1 MKALL
6 VMPSMDNGYWKK
18 LGKKVGPKSE
28 PLSLLYIATYLNS
41 NNHESEI
48 LDCEAEGISNEELE
62 DHIKKGNYDV
72 VGVAM
77 LTSMF
82 SQSLEVC
89 KTAKKVNPDIKV
101 IVGGSH
107 ASVRPVETAEESC
120 IDIVAIGE
128 AEITFKKILDAFEN
142 KKSLKNIPGI
152 VYKEKNKVIKNEPS
166 PKIQDL
172 DTFPIPDRSLIK
184 MNLYRPSVSYY
195 KRLPAYT
202 MITTR
207 GCPYRCTF
215 CATANTGYRMHSV
228 PRVIEEMKIL
238 VEKYGAKEILIRDD
252 TFTLSK
258 KRTVDLCNEIIKTG
272 LHKQVIWD
280 CITRAGLVDLDL
292 LKKMKDAG
300 CCGIHFGVEGG
311 TQKLIDT
318 IHKDA
323 TLDQIRNAFK
333 WAREAGLETRGY
345 FMIGLPGA
353 TKEDDLATIN
363 FAKELDPDWAQF
375 TVTVPY
381 PGTQL
386 YKDAKEFG
394 TLTSSQADW
403 DNYQTWG
410 GFSDGELPWV
420 TNGRESKDLK
430 AMQRLALRSFYFR
443 PKIILRK
450 ITNIDNLPIL
460 KKYVLGALALAAGGS
475 GRAHE

>member
-1 MKALL
+1 
-6 VMPSMDNGYWKK
+6 MPSLDNGYWKK

-28 PLSLLYIATYLNS
+28 PLSLLYIATFLNH
-41 NNHESEI
+41 NGHKAEV
-48 LDCEAEGISNEELE
+48 LDCEAEGISFEELE
-62 DHIKKGNYDV
+62 NNIKKGNYDF

-89 KTAKKVNPDIKV
+89 KLAKKVNPNIKV

-107 ASVRPVETAEESC
+107 ASVRPSETAQEQC
-120 IDIVAIGE
+120 IDVVTIGE
-128 AEITFKKILDAFEN
+128 AEVTFKNILDAFEKN
-142 KKSLKNIPGI
+142 TSLDKVPGI
-152 VYKEKNKVIKNEPS
+152 AYKDKKGIVKKNEPL

-172 DTFPIPDRSLIK
+172 DFFPIPDRKLINMK
-184 MNLYRPSVSYY
+184 LYRPSVSYY

-215 CATANTGYRMHSV
+215 CATANTGYRMHSI
-228 PRVIEEMKIL
+228 PRVIQEMKIL
-238 VEKYGAKEILIRDD
+238 VEEYGAKEILIRDD

-258 KRTVDLCNEIIKTG
+258 KRTIELCEAIIKEG
-272 LHKQVIWD
+272 LNKKVIWD
-280 CITRAGLVDLDL
+280 CITRAGLVDLEL
-292 LKKMKDAG
+292 LKKMKESG

-333 WAREAGLETRGY
+333 WARQAGLETRGY

-375 TVTVPY
+375 TVTIPY

-410 GFSDGELPWV
+410 GFSDNQLPWT
-420 TNGRESKDLK
+420 TNGRESEDLK
-430 AMQRLALRSFYFR
+430 SMQRLALRRFYFR
-443 PKIILRK
+443 PKIIARK
-450 ITNIDNLPIL
+450 IRNIDNLPIL
-460 KKYVLGALALAAGGS
+460 KKYVLGALALLSGGS
-475 GRAHE
+475 GRAPE